1 MSVHHLAGIEQAHPD
16 KNKDK
21 LLEVP
26 SKHQAYW
33 ACNYRGVQI
42 IRNSSHKKK
51 GYIWAKFCVFSY
63 SIILRTNGIDKL

>member
-1 MSVHHLAGIEQAHPD
+1 MHTNGYNFLIWTNICLKFSHVH
-16 KNKDK
+16 
-21 LLEVP
+21 
-26 SKHQAYW
+26 AYTHVDGV
-33 ACNYRGVQI
+33 NRGVQI